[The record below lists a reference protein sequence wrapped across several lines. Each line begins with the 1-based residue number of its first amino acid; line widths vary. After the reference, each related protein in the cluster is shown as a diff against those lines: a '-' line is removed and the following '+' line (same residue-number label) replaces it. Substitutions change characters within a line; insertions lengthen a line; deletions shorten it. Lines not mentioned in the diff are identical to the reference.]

1 MAQLLIVDD
10 DDGLRRALGDRL
22 RFWGHAVDDA
32 ADLGAARA
40 AVARRD
46 YDLVLLDLQLP
57 DGSGLDFLAMLRA
70 GESTAPVV
78 MLTAHGSIQTAVE
91 AVRAGAAD
99 FLQKPTDFDLLR
111 LVVDRALE
119 SRRAARANRALAGSA
134 PQLIAESPAMLAVL
148 ALAAQ
153 AARAKTTI
161 LITGESG
168 SGKQKLAEYIHG
180 QSERAQATFV
190 YVNCVAMTDDLIE
203 DTLFG
208 HEKGAFTGALA
219 RKEGRLEAADGGT
232 AFLDEIGDISPRMQT
247 KLLHFLE
254 TGEFERVGGTR
265 TLKIDCRIVAATNR
279 DLPRAIRDGRFREDL
294 YFRLNVIGLHLPP
307 LRERREE
314 IPAMARNFAAASAL
328 ELGRGGAAP
337 ISPLTMEILGAYDW
351 PGNIRQLRNAIE
363 RMVVL
368 APGDELTP
376 DLLPPEIT
384 HHAPIDATAGATF
397 DLREAVDGFKR
408 EHVARV
414 LAQTGGHRT
423 KAAELLGLQRTH
435 LSVLLKKYG
444 LGERDDGGASI

>member
-10 DDGLRRALGDRL
+10 DESLRRALGDRL
-22 RFWGHAVDDA
+22 RFWGHAVDEA
-32 ADLGAARA
+32 QDLAAARA

-57 DGSGLDFLAMLRA
+57 DGSGLDFLPALRA
-70 GESTAPVV
+70 GDSAAPVV
-78 MLTAHGSIQTAVE
+78 VLTAHGSIAAAVE

-99 FLQKPTDFDLLR
+99 FLQKPADFDLLK
-111 LVVDRALE
+111 LVVDRALAA
-119 SRRAARANRALAGSA
+119 RRAARATRALSAGA
-134 PQLIAESPAMLAVL
+134 PSLVAEAPAMRAVL

-168 SGKQKLAEYIHG
+168 TGKQRLAEYVHAC
-180 QSERAQATFV
+180 SDRAQAAFV
-190 YVNCVAMTDDLIE
+190 YVNCVAMTDELIE

-208 HEKGAFTGALA
+208 HEKGAFTGALV

-265 TLKIDCRIVAATNR
+265 TLRIDCRIVAATNR
-279 DLPRAIRDGRFREDL
+279 DLPGLARAGRFREDL

-314 IPAMARNFAAASAL
+314 IPAMARAFAAEAAR
-328 ELGRGGAAP
+328 ELGRGTTEVAP
-337 ISPLTMEILGAYDW
+337 RTMEILAGYAW

-376 DLLPPEIT
+376 DLLPPELL
-384 HHAPIDATAGATF
+384 HPAAAGDTA
-397 DLREAVDGFKR
+397 DLRAAVDTFKR
-408 EHVARV
+408 AHIARV
-414 LAQTGGHRT
+414 LLAAGGNRT
-423 KAAELLGLQRTH
+423 KAAEQLGLQRTH

-444 LGERDDGGASI
+444 LGGRDDEGAPGA

>member
-1 MAQLLIVDD
+1 MSQILIVDD

-22 RFWGHAVDDA
+22 RFWGHAIDDA
-32 ADLGAARA
+32 ADLAAARA

-46 YDLVLLDLQLP
+46 YDLVLLGLHLP
-57 DGSGLDFLAMLRA
+57 DGSGLDFLSALR
-70 GESTAPVV
+70 GGDSDTPVV
-78 MLTAHGSIQTAVE
+78 MLTAHGSIEAAVA

-99 FLQKPTDFDLLR
+99 FLQKPADFDLLR
-111 LVVDRALE
+111 LVVDRALATRRQARA
-119 SRRAARANRALAGSA
+119 RRALSGGA
-134 PQLIAESPAMLAVL
+134 PQLIAESPAMLALL
-148 ALAAQ
+148 ALATQ
-153 AARAKTTI
+153 AARSKSTL

-168 SGKQKLAEYIHG
+168 CGKQKLAEYIHEH
-180 QSERAQATFV
+180 SDRASAGFV

-232 AFLDEIGDISPRMQT
+232 AFLDEIGDISSRMQT
-247 KLLHFLE
+247 RLLHFLE

-265 TLKIDCRIVAATNR
+265 TLRIDCRIIAATNR
-279 DLPRAIRDGRFREDL
+279 DLPGLVREGKFREDL

-314 IPAMARNFAAASAL
+314 IAAMARAFAAASAL
-328 ELGRGGAAP
+328 ELGRGGAARIAP
-337 ISPLTMEILGAYDW
+337 RTMEVLAGYDW
-351 PGNIRQLRNAIE
+351 PGNIRQLKNAIE

-376 DLLPPEIT
+376 DLLPPELLRRDPGP
-384 HHAPIDATAGATF
+384 AGGTA
-397 DLREAVDGFKR
+397 DLRAAVDAFKR
-408 EHVARV
+408 GHVARV
-414 LAQTGGHRT
+414 LREAGGNRT
-423 KAAELLGLQRTH
+423 KAAERLGLQRTH

-444 LGERDDGGASI
+444 LGGRDDGD